1 MEKTYLAPST
11 RPTCRPSPAPLQRAA
26 CRPGRQAGARRRP
39 QRAPRTCSPPRR
51 STRPANAVD
60 RSLSLPRT
68 PPDTSS
74 PLQLLSLALPRH
86 GRRHRRHPL
95 AVATPSVNP
104 TPCRRVQELRRRPL
118 HRASRAPCAR
128 AARDHRTDL
137 ARARRRRRSPSTPSP
152 PQLVPDPAGGLYGSA
167 VSLATPP
174 TLPLSFPSRVA
185 TARRSPART
194 AADLVADVLPAILR
208 PPLGVHRTHHVA

>member
-1 MEKTYLAPST
+1 M
-11 RPTCRPSPAPLQRAA
+11 
-26 CRPGRQAGARRRP
+26 
-39 QRAPRTCSPPRR
+39 
-51 STRPANAVD
+51 
-60 RSLSLPRT
+60 
-68 PPDTSS
+68 
-74 PLQLLSLALPRH
+74 
-86 GRRHRRHPL
+86 
-95 AVATPSVNP
+95 
-104 TPCRRVQELRRRPL
+104 PCRRVQELRRRPL

-185 TARRSPART
+185 TARRSHART
-194 AADLVADVLPAILR
+194 AADPVADVLPAILR
-208 PPLGVHRTHHVA
+208 GVQRTHHAALGPTVHFPHLPAHPRPSSLSPKLRWPPRSSPAPTPATPTPTDSTKSCGSTSAPLRCPPRLVWLPEWQKSLPPPRRARRRLNAGAADPGLTTGGPWLTPLSQ